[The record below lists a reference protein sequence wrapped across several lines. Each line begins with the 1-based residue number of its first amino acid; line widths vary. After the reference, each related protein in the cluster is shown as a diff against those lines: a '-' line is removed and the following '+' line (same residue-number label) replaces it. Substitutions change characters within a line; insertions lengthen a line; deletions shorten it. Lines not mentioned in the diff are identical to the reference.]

1 LISVFRRVRE
11 IGTLRAIGASD
22 SYIRSLIY
30 CENIL
35 IALVA
40 GFAGVF
46 FGSLFLEWI
55 NSLDIHISN
64 QLIVSVLDGT
74 SLQIEFLPHIAAFS
88 FAVAVLLGL
97 AAGVYPVEAAV
108 RIEPETAVRRG

>member
-1 LISVFRRVRE
+1 VRE

-30 CENIL
+30 CENIIISL
-35 IALVA
+35 AA
-40 GFAGVF
+40 GFAGF
-46 FGSLFLEWI
+46 YFGSLFLGWI

-64 QLIVSVLDGT
+64 ELIVSLLDGT
-74 SLQIEFLPHIAAFS
+74 LLHIEFLPQTAFVT

-97 AAGVYPVEAAV
+97 AASVYPVEAAV
-108 RIEPETAVRRG
+108 RIEPEMAVRRG

>member
-1 LISVFRRVRE
+1 L
-11 IGTLRAIGASD
+11 A
-22 SYIRSLIY
+22 
-30 CENIL
+30 
-35 IALVA
+35 A

-46 FGSLFLEWI
+46 GGFVFLEWI
-55 NSLDIHISN
+55 NSLGIHISN

-74 SLQIEFLPHIAAFS
+74 VLQIGFLPHIAVLS
-88 FAVAVLLGL
+88 FVVAVLLGL